1 VRIAGIV
8 LIILGVVGLV
18 YGGITYTRRR
28 DTVSIGP
35 ITATVNQ
42 RETFP
47 ISPIAGAVA
56 LVAGDWTIL
65 GGQSS
70 PGLRR
75 HANRGLACRCSC
87 RGLLRRRWG

>member
-1 VRIAGIV
+1 MRIAGIV

-47 ISPIAGAVA
+47 ISPVAGAVA
-56 LVAGDWTIL
+56 LVAGI
-65 GGQSS
+65 
-70 PGLRR
+70 GLF
-75 HANRGLACRCSC
+75 LAGS
-87 RGLLRRRWG
+87 RRRA

>member
-1 VRIAGIV
+1 MRIAGIV
-8 LIILGVVGLV
+8 LIVLGLIGLV

-42 RETFP
+42 RETLP

-56 LVAGDWTIL
+56 LAAGIGLLVAG
-65 GGQSS
+65 G
-70 PGLRR
+70 
-75 HANRGLACRCSC
+75 
-87 RGLLRRRWG
+87 RRRA

>member
-28 DTVSIGP
+28 DTVNIGP

-47 ISPIAGAVA
+47 ISPVAGAVA
-56 LVAGDWTIL
+56 LVAGI
-65 GGQSS
+65 
-70 PGLRR
+70 GLF
-75 HANRGLACRCSC
+75 LAGS
-87 RGLLRRRWG
+87 RRRA

>member
-1 VRIAGIV
+1 MRIAAIILIV
-8 LIILGVVGLV
+8 LGVIGLV

-47 ISPIAGAVA
+47 ISPVAGAIA
-56 LVAGDWTIL
+56 LVAGI
-65 GGQSS
+65 
-70 PGLRR
+70 
-75 HANRGLACRCSC
+75 
-87 RGLLRRRWG
+87 GLLVAGSRRRA

>member
-47 ISPIAGAVA
+47 ISPVAGAVA
-56 LVAGDWTIL
+56 LVAGI
-65 GGQSS
+65 
-70 PGLRR
+70 GLF
-75 HANRGLACRCSC
+75 LAGS
-87 RGLLRRRWG
+87 RRRA

>member
-47 ISPIAGAVA
+47 ISPVAGAVA
-56 LVAGDWTIL
+56 LVAGI
-65 GGQSS
+65 
-70 PGLRR
+70 GLF
-75 HANRGLACRCSC
+75 LAGS
-87 RGLLRRRWG
+87 RRRWRHCGCALGQMLAHASR